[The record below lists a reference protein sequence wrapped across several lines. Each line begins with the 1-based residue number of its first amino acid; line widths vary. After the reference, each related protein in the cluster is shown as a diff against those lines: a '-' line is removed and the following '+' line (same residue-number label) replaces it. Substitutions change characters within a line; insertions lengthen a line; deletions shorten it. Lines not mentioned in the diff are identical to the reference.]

1 MSKIVERLAL
11 VKLQPH
17 LLNSPQFCQ
26 MQSAYR
32 AGHSTET
39 ALLKVT
45 DDIYR
50 SLDNGSFVASVSLDI
65 SAAFDSIDHDILID
79 RLSSEFNVRDTALA
93 WIRSYNTNRY
103 SFAKVGQVISARS
116 LCSSGVAQCSVLRDC
131 CSRFT
136 FLRSV
141 VSSTAM
147 LMCDTTNTPT
157 TRRYILN

>member
-1 MSKIVERLAL
+1 DANFRPVTNLSTLTKIVERLAL
-11 VKLQPH
+11 IKLQPH

-26 MQSAYR
+26 MQSAYQ

-103 SFAKVGQVISARS
+103 SFVKVGQAISAHS
-116 LCSSGVAQCSVLRDC
+116 MCSSGVAQGSVLGGLL
-131 CSRFT
+131 FT
-136 FLRSV
+136 V
-141 VSSTAM
+141 
-147 LMCDTTNTPT
+147 
-157 TRRYILN
+157 YIYPIGRVIDS